1 MAKRGIVAMGGG
13 PTRVIN
19 RTLYGLV
26 DEADRRGV
34 EIIGARHGIEG
45 ILGEDFMDLSTG
57 LPPVSTHAD
66 LPGAMIGSTRV
77 KPTAEMCV
85 QAFEIFKRHD
95 IHFLFYIGGNDTS
108 EACAII
114 NEQADKLGYELRVF
128 HVPKTIDN
136 DLVCNDHTP
145 GYGSAARYAAH
156 YVMGDDLD
164 SQSLPG
170 LKIDVI
176 MGRDAGWLTAATA
189 LARKDEDDAPHV
201 IYVCEVRRTVADIA
215 ADVVELYERQ
225 KRGVIAVSE
234 GLRGPDGDDFLNS
247 EAIRKELAE
256 EPYTSVLA
264 YLESCSEMLRA
275 CGAEPDDYDH
285 IELSG
290 TGMLAD
296 ALAAIAKLAII
307 HQCDVPK
314 PRVRADTFGYAQRD
328 FAGEWSP
335 VDAAEAEMV
344 GRDAVRYAAQ
354 GDIDGSITLQA
365 DRDGKYRAYT
375 RIRKLRDIGGLV
387 RPLDEEFYE
396 KDGTDVTPAFIE
408 YARPLVGPMARDAG
422 DAVKV

>member
-19 RTLYGLV
+19 RTLYGIV
-26 DEADRRGV
+26 DEADRRGI
-34 EIIGARHGIEG
+34 EIIAARHGIEG
-45 ILGEDFMDLSTG
+45 ILGQDFMDLSPNT
-57 LPPVSTHAD
+57 PPVSTHAH
-66 LPGAMIGSTRV
+66 LPGAMIGSTRM
-77 KPTAEMCV
+77 KPTVEICE
-85 QAFEIFKRHD
+85 QAFEVFKRHG

-108 EACAII
+108 EACAIM
-114 NEQADKLGYELRVF
+114 NAQADKLGYELRVF

-136 DLVCNDHTP
+136 DLVLNDHTP

-189 LARKDEDDAPHV
+189 LARKEEDDAPHV
-201 IYVCEVRRTVADIA
+201 IYVCERTKSVARIA
-215 ADVVELYERQ
+215 SDVVELYERQ
-225 KRGVIAVSE
+225 KRGVFAVSE
-234 GLRGPDGDDFLNS
+234 GLCGPDEQDFLNS
-247 EAIRKELAE
+247 PAIREELAA
-256 EPYTSVLA
+256 EPYAPVLR
-264 YLESCSEMLRA
+264 YLEACAEMLRA
-275 CGAEPDDYDH
+275 CGAKPDGYGH
-285 IELSG
+285 IQLSG

-307 HQCDVPK
+307 SQCDNPK

-328 FAGEWSP
+328 FAGEFSP

-344 GRDAVRYAAQ
+344 GRDAVRYADQ

-375 RIRKLRDIGGLV
+375 QIKKLADIGGKV
-387 RPLDEEFYE
+387 RRLDEAFIHENE
-396 KDGTDVTPAFIE
+396 KDVTPAFIE
-408 YARPLVGPMARDAG
+408 YARPLVGPMARDGGPA
-422 DAVKV
+422 